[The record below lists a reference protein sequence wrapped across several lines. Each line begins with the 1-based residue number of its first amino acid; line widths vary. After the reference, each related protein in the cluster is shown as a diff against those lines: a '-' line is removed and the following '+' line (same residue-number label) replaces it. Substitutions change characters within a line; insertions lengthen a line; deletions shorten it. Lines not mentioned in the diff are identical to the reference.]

1 MTPPTPQPAPRRW
14 TKRYQSAAAC
24 RTAAANH
31 HWLTDLAAP
40 VPTLTTIGDD
50 HLEFDHVHGRHAEPR
65 DLPQLASLLGDLHRA
80 AYAAELHLARLDR
93 PHTTSTG
100 LTIPDFLAPRR
111 AAVQTLL
118 TSGAV
123 PAPAFT
129 ATEALRTL
137 ESAVTHQACLYKDS
151 NPRNFLITTTG
162 TGARAAVLVD
172 FDVLTLAPA
181 GYDLAKLI
189 VTLTMTY
196 GSLPTTEIDRALSA
210 YNTAL
215 TQAPTSLKP
224 VHRAEMMTWAA
235 IHHIL
240 TSPYLGRGGYHYTWT
255 NELG

>member
-1 MTPPTPQPAPRRW
+1 MTPLTVQPAPRRW
-14 TKRYQSAAAC
+14 TKRYPSAAAS

-40 VPTLTTIGDD
+40 VPALITIGED
-50 HLEFDHVHGRHAEPR
+50 HLEFDHVRGRHAQPR
-65 DLPQLASLLGDLHRA
+65 DLPQLASLLGELHHA
-80 AYAAELHLARLDR
+80 AYAAELHRARLDR

-100 LTIPDFLAPRR
+100 LTIPDFITRRR
-111 AAVQTLL
+111 AAVHTLL

-123 PAPAFT
+123 PAPALT
-129 ATEALRTL
+129 AAQALRTL
-137 ESAVTHQACLYKDS
+137 ESAAAHPACLYKDS

-162 TGARAAVLVD
+162 TVARAVLVD

-189 VTLTMTY
+189 VTLTMTH
-196 GSLPTTEIDRALSA
+196 GPLPTVEIDRALSA

-215 TQAPTSLKP
+215 TTAPTGLKA
-224 VHRAEMMTWAA
+224 VNRAELTTWAS

-240 TSPYLGRGGYHYTWT
+240 TSPYLGRGGYRYAWT